1 MSLINPEQ
9 IQGGGGGGGITPT
22 QHETLH
28 QLIHFISG
36 GGPATGFASGAV
48 RVILPTGNPFPT
60 SVIWYTDSS
69 QTRKIVEKDITYTGV
84 VPTTI
89 VWKMYD
95 NAGTTVLNTVTDNIT
110 YSNGVFESSRTRII
124 T

>member
-28 QLIHFISG
+28 QLIHFISE
-36 GGPATGFASGAV
+36 GPATGFLSGAYKV
-48 RVILPTGNPFPT
+48 VAPTGVPFPT
-60 SVIWYTDSS
+60 SVIWYTDNT

-84 VPTTI
+84 VPTVI

-95 NAGTTVLNTVTDNIT
+95 NAGVTVINTVTDTIT
-110 YSNGVFESSRTRII
+110 YVNGVFENTRTRVI